1 MSNATETI
9 ETYGLVPVIKLESA
23 DTAEPLAAALRDAGL
38 PLAEVTFRT
47 AAAADAIRRIAEA
60 VPEVL
65 LGAGTVLTV
74 EQVKQAVGAGA
85 SFIVTPGF
93 NPRVVEYCVRNGIT
107 ITPGVNDPSAV
118 EAALEYGLTVL
129 KFFPAEASGG
139 TAMLKALAGPYGNVR
154 FIPTGGVSTANLE
167 QYLTLKNVAAVGGS
181 WMVPSDRIAAG
192 DFERVGQL
200 TSDAV
205 RLVREIRG

>member
-1 MSNATETI
+1 MSNATQTI

>member
-1 MSNATETI
+1 MSNATQTI

-23 DTAEPLAAALRDAGL
+23 DTAEPLAVALRDAGL

-47 AAAADAIRRIAEA
+47 AAAADAIRRIGEA

>member
-23 DTAEPLAAALRDAGL
+23 DTAEPLAVALRDAGL

-47 AAAADAIRRIAEA
+47 AAAADAIRRIGEA

>member
-23 DTAEPLAAALRDAGL
+23 DTAEPLAVALRDAGL

>member
-1 MSNATETI
+1 MSNATQTI

-23 DTAEPLAAALRDAGL
+23 DTAEPLAVALRDAGL